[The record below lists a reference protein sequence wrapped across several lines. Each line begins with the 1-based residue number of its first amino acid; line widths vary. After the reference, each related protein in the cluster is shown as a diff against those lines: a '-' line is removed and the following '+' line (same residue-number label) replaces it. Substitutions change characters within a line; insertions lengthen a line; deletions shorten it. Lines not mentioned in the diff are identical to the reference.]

1 MTEEEST
8 LKNINKRVLLYEEE
22 KTEDDKRYI
31 DNSQTVIFAD
41 VGVVLATAKQIILL
55 WVCNYHLHRL
65 SLPSSQSSRG
75 ER

>member
-41 VGVVLATAKQIILL
+41 VGVCTSDSKT
-55 WVCNYHLHRL
+55 NYFVM
-65 SLPSSQSSRG
+65 SL
-75 ER
+75 